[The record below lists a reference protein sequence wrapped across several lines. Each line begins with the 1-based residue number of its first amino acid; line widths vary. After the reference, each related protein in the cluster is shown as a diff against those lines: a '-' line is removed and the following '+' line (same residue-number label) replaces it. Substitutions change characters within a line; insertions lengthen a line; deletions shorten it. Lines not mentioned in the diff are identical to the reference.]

1 MANENHTKTVDH
13 LKKEVVDMQE
23 KLRTIRFGGAGSRS
37 RNVKE
42 GRNIRRDVA
51 RALTELRAR
60 EIATEKEEN
69 KPISGSMTSIAS
81 DAKTA

>member
-1 MANENHTKTVDH
+1 MANEIKNKSVEH
-13 LKKEVVDMQE
+13 LTKEVSDMQE

-42 GRNIRRDVA
+42 GRNIRRDIA

-60 EIATEKEEN
+60 KIAEEM
-69 KPISGSMTSIAS
+69 PAIAS
-81 DAKTA
+81 ETKKA

>member
-1 MANENHTKTVDH
+1 MANENHTKSIEH
-13 LKKEVVDMQE
+13 LKKEVTDMQE

-60 EIATEKEEN
+60 EINTEREEN
-69 KPISGSMTSIAS
+69 KTIVAPE
-81 DAKTA
+81 AKTA

>member
-1 MANENHTKTVDH
+1 MANENHTKTVAH

-23 KLRTIRFGGAGSRS
+23 KLRVIRFGGAGSRS

-42 GRNIRRDVA
+42 GRNLRREIA

-60 EIATEKEEN
+60 ELA
-69 KPISGSMTSIAS
+69 P
-81 DAKTA
+81 KTADVASETKKA

>member
-1 MANENHTKTVDH
+1 MANENHTKTVEH
-13 LKKEVVDMQE
+13 LKKEVSDMQE

-60 EIATEKEEN
+60 EIAAEKEEN
-69 KPISGSMTSIAS
+69 KPLIAS
-81 DAKTA
+81 EAKTA